1 LFSNCGVFPRLG
13 FREVNAVI
21 FLEREISELVGGSK
35 CFFIFTTIPG
45 DMILF
50 DKHMFQMG
58 WFNHQLD
65 EGQKKTTKV

>member
-1 LFSNCGVFPRLG
+1 MFFLASCFPTVVFFHALG

-21 FLEREISELVGGSK
+21 FLGRDINELVGGSR

-45 DMILF
+45 EMILF

-65 EGQKKTTKV
+65 EG